1 MGIWT
6 FNSLFNRGEL
16 DPILA
21 GRIDIQAYYNGMQTA
36 KNVLTLPQGGVKRRP
51 GMEFLSKGLGDGRM
65 DVFSFSTSLNYLLVF
80 TDLKM
85 EIYKDGVLQ
94 TNINGSGDDFLVTP
108 WTAAQAKEFDFIQS
122 LDTAIVTN
130 QDIAPQTITRTSDTD
145 WAVTAAPLLNIFQF
159 NFNDASSPTPVSEIQ
174 DLDFTSTWADGD
186 TFKITLEGIQ
196 TDTLTYNETDLTD
209 TAAQIQ
215 DELQALPNT
224 AASGITCVVQNA
236 PSFIFRIT
244 FADASADD
252 WKLMTTTPITAGGS
266 LANNTTVTTRVQ
278 AGTSPEE
285 DVWSNTR
292 GWPRTCT
299 FHEARLWFGGST
311 FRPSTIWGSN
321 VNQFF
326 NFRVGKA
333 RDDEAIS
340 ATLDTDQLNVIE
352 AIYSNRSLQI
362 FTSGAEFYIRES
374 PITPANVAVI
384 PQTNLGSKRI
394 RPVSIDGVTLFVQ
407 RTGKVINQFVFIN
420 EFQANQTNSVS
431 SLAAHLINNPVR
443 LVTSKGTEKTDANY
457 VYILNETGLL
467 TVFNTMASEDVV
479 AFTRWE
485 SGLIRSIAVVSD
497 KLYMLVER
505 EIQGGTVFYVEV
517 ESNDILMDAAISSN
531 VGGSDTLTGLGHLEG
546 ETVDVKADGA
556 YMGTEVVTGGQIT
569 IVRDAQVI
577 EAGLPYA
584 PLIQTMPLN
593 IGLKSGPNASSKK
606 KILRASVHLFESNGV
621 LINGQ
626 RLADRTMGI
635 DQFDPPIPQ
644 TGLKRITL
652 LGWSLEAFLTVTQD
666 TPFPM
671 TILSLGNEVKV

>member
-1 MGIWT
+1 MGIWQ
-6 FNSLFNRGEL
+6 FSSNFNRGEL
-16 DPILA
+16 DPVLA

-36 KNVLTLPQGGVKRRP
+36 KNVLTIPQGGVKRRP
-51 GMEFLSKGLGDGRM
+51 GMEFLSVGLGDGRM

-80 TDLKM
+80 TELKM

-108 WTAAQAKEFDFIQS
+108 WTAAQAKEFDYIQS
-122 LDTAIVTN
+122 LDTAIITQ

-145 WAVTAAPLLNIFQF
+145 WAVAAAPLLNIFQF

-174 DLDFTSTWADGD
+174 TLLFGGYANGD
-186 TFKITLEGIQ
+186 TFKIGLEGIL
-196 TDTLTYNETDLTD
+196 TDDVTYNISDPSDQSQQITD
-209 TAAQIQ
+209 A
-215 DELQALPNT
+215 LQRLPNT
-224 AASGITCVVQNA
+224 GATGISTVFISGTTWE
-236 PSFIFRIT
+236 IT
-244 FADASADD
+244 FSGASADD
-252 WKLMTTTPITAGGS
+252 WALMTSNVVNAPNTPS
-266 LANNTTVTTRVQ
+266 SNVTTATEIQ

-311 FRPSTIWGSN
+311 SRPSTIWGSN

-443 LVTSKGTEKTDANY
+443 LVTSKGTETTDANY
-457 VYILNETGLL
+457 VYILNDTGLL

-531 VGGSDTLTGLGHLEG
+531 VGGSDTLMGLGHLEG
-546 ETVDVKADGA
+546 ETVDVKADGS

-593 IGLKSGPNASSKK
+593 IGLKSGPNAASKK